1 MKTTLKSTLK
11 ALLTLTFILTLLLN
25 GTAFAQSAFDQTAAE
40 NLALEAAGATRERAL
55 LFPTEIETEHGQ
67 TAYDVE
73 FRCDGFEYEYW
84 ISTTDGAI
92 IKRAWALTS
101 QKTLEMAAYQDAA
114 AIVIG
119 EQQALD
125 KALADAGLT
134 EADITLLEISL
145 DTDDMLRLYEIEF
158 YTATAEYDYD
168 VDAVS
173 GTVCGASI
181 EYFAEN
187 ETVRPGQQPASPE
200 TVASAQGISREKAR
214 SIALSDASLSAA
226 DVTFTKTKLDREDGM
241 LVYEIEFVT
250 AAAEYEYEIDAVTG
264 AIRERSI
271 ETRATAQPAA
281 SSYIGVDQ
289 AKSIALK
296 HAGLSAA
303 EVSFTKAKLEKD
315 DGLRKYE
322 IEFIKG
328 STEYEYEIDAA
339 TGSVLEY
346 DVERSEPAPSN
357 DNRQP
362 DRDDDH
368 DDDRD
373 DDHDDDDDD
382 DDEGNTPR
390 GRTQQTRQA
399 SASSFR
405 RPTPGASQGS
415 TFKGPKKSPFGNA
428 SSKTPEPV
436 EDEEAPQPPRRPAKG
451 VYALVIYDFPGT
463 DEDELPL
470 REGQK
475 VRVTRQHPSGWWT
488 GEINGKI
495 GIFPATYVKLL

>member
-11 ALLTLTFILTLLLN
+11 ALLTLTLILTLLLN

-119 EQQALD
+119 EQQALN

-173 GTVCGASI
+173 GTVCGTSI

-200 TVASAQGISREKAR
+200 TVASAQGSDGISGRWTQ
-214 SIALSDASLSAA
+214 SSLFA
-226 DVTFTKTKLDREDGM
+226 DSQE
-241 LVYEIEFVT
+241 
-250 AAAEYEYEIDAVTG
+250 
-264 AIRERSI
+264 
-271 ETRATAQPAA
+271 
-281 SSYIGVDQ
+281 GVPCH
-289 AKSIALK
+289 S
-296 HAGLSAA
+296 H
-303 EVSFTKAKLEKD
+303 
-315 DGLRKYE
+315 
-322 IEFIKG
+322 
-328 STEYEYEIDAA
+328 
-339 TGSVLEY
+339 
-346 DVERSEPAPSN
+346 
-357 DNRQP
+357 
-362 DRDDDH
+362 
-368 DDDRD
+368 
-373 DDHDDDDDD
+373 
-382 DDEGNTPR
+382 
-390 GRTQQTRQA
+390 QQ
-399 SASSFR
+399 S
-405 RPTPGASQGS
+405 
-415 TFKGPKKSPFGNA
+415 
-428 SSKTPEPV
+428 
-436 EDEEAPQPPRRPAKG
+436 G
-451 VYALVIYDFPGT
+451 VP
-463 DEDELPL
+463 
-470 REGQK
+470 
-475 VRVTRQHPSGWWT
+475 HS
-488 GEINGKI
+488 
-495 GIFPATYVKLL
+495 

>member
-40 NLALEAAGATRERAL
+40 NLALEAASATRERAL

-119 EQQALD
+119 ERQALD

-200 TVASAQGISREKAR
+200 TVSSAQGISREKAR
-214 SIALSDASLSAA
+214 SIALSDAS
-226 DVTFTKTKLDREDGM
+226 
-241 LVYEIEFVT
+241 
-250 AAAEYEYEIDAVTG
+250 
-264 AIRERSI
+264 
-271 ETRATAQPAA
+271 
-281 SSYIGVDQ
+281 
-289 AKSIALK
+289 
-296 HAGLSAA
+296 LSAA

-339 TGSVLEY
+339 TGSILEYKTEQEEGGAPTQSKVISLDQAKSAALKHAGLSASNVTFTKAKLDDGKYEIEFVSGSAEYEYEIDAATGSVLEY

-368 DDDRD
+368 DDNHDDDRDDDHD

-382 DDEGNTPR
+382 
-390 GRTQQTRQA
+390 
-399 SASSFR
+399 
-405 RPTPGASQGS
+405 
-415 TFKGPKKSPFGNA
+415 
-428 SSKTPEPV
+428 
-436 EDEEAPQPPRRPAKG
+436 
-451 VYALVIYDFPGT
+451 
-463 DEDELPL
+463 
-470 REGQK
+470 
-475 VRVTRQHPSGWWT
+475 
-488 GEINGKI
+488 
-495 GIFPATYVKLL
+495 

>member
-1 MKTTLKSTLK
+1 MN
-11 ALLTLTFILTLLLN
+11 LLGFIMSLVHMQAVHGWLSAYERLVNSQKFFSPYLTQEDISFV
-25 GTAFAQSAFDQTAAE
+25 GTITSSFGFYFDW
-40 NLALEAAGATRERAL
+40 N
-55 LFPTEIETEHGQ
+55 
-67 TAYDVE
+67 DVE
-73 FRCDGFEYEYW
+73 GKLENRVEMSAYKEY
-84 ISTTDGAI
+84 
-92 IKRAWALTS
+92 
-101 QKTLEMAAYQDAA
+101 
-114 AIVIG
+114 
-119 EQQALD
+119 
-125 KALADAGLT
+125 LA
-134 EADITLLEISL
+134 
-145 DTDDMLRLYEIEF
+145 

-173 GTVCGASI
+173 GTVCGTSI

-339 TGSVLEY
+339 TGSILEYKTEQEEGGAPTQSKVISLDQAKSAALKHAGLSASNVTFTKAKLDDGKYEIEFIKGSTEYEYEIDAATGSVLEY

-368 DDDRD
+368 DDDD
-373 DDHDDDDDD
+373 DD
-382 DDEGNTPR
+382 
-390 GRTQQTRQA
+390 
-399 SASSFR
+399 
-405 RPTPGASQGS
+405 
-415 TFKGPKKSPFGNA
+415 
-428 SSKTPEPV
+428 
-436 EDEEAPQPPRRPAKG
+436 
-451 VYALVIYDFPGT
+451 
-463 DEDELPL
+463 
-470 REGQK
+470 
-475 VRVTRQHPSGWWT
+475 
-488 GEINGKI
+488 
-495 GIFPATYVKLL
+495 